1 MKFAIDHDYHIH
13 SFLSLCSE
21 DENQTKEAILDYA
34 RKNGLKKICLTDHV
48 WDTGGCSFTGDHF
61 YATQT
66 IPHIRQSLPL
76 PQDPDVEFYFGC
88 ETEFD
93 KFFRV
98 GLARENFDQFDFVI
112 IPTTHTHMVG
122 FTLAEED
129 NTEERR
135 AALFIERLDALL
147 DLDLPFEKIGI
158 AHLTCCFAGVDS
170 NKDSQR
176 RVLASIPDAE
186 LYRIF
191 GRIAKAGAGFE
202 LNEDMFQYN
211 EEELAAQ
218 LRYYRIAK
226 ECGCKFYLGSDAH
239 TPEGLAAAME
249 GFQRMIDLLELEE
262 NDKFRPFAE

>member
-1 MKFAIDHDYHIH
+1 MKFAVDHDFHIH

-21 DENQTKEAILDYA
+21 DEGQTPQAILAYA
-34 RKNGLKKICLTDHV
+34 KKNGLKKICLTDHL
-48 WDTGGCSFTGDHF
+48 WDTDVCSFTGDHF
-61 YATQT
+61 YAYQN
-66 IPHIRQSLPL
+66 IPHVQKNLPL
-76 PQDPDVEFYFGC
+76 PQDADVAFYFGC

-98 GLARENFDQFDFVI
+98 GLTRENFDKFDFVI

-122 FTLAEED
+122 FTLEEAD

-135 AALFIERLDALL
+135 AALFIQRLDALL
-147 DLDLPFEKIGI
+147 DMDLPFEKIGI
-158 AHLTCCFAGVDS
+158 AHLTCCFAGVAS

-191 GRIAKAGAGFE
+191 GRIAAAGAGVE

-211 EEELAAQ
+211 EEELAVQ

-226 ECGCKFYLGSDAH
+226 ACGCKFYLGSDAH
-239 TPEGLAAAME
+239 SRAGLERAPAVFAR
-249 GFQRMIDLLELEE
+249 FLELLDLDED
-262 NDKFRPFAE
+262 DKFRPLG

>member
-1 MKFAIDHDYHIH
+1 MKFAIDHDFHIH
-13 SFLSLCSE
+13 SGLSLCSGRP
-21 DENQTKEAILDYA
+21 DQTPEAILAYA
-34 RKNGLKKICLTDHV
+34 KKNGLKKICLTDHL
-48 WDTGGCSFTGDHF
+48 WDEKAFALPADHW
-61 YATQT
+61 YGIQN
-66 IPHIRQSLPL
+66 IPYVRQNLPL
-76 PQDPDVEFYFGC
+76 PQDPEVEFYFGC

-98 GLARENFDQFDFVI
+98 GLARENFDLFDFVI

-122 FTLAEED
+122 FTLEEAD

-147 DLDLPFEKIGI
+147 DQDLPFEKIGI
-158 AHLTCCFAGVDS
+158 AHLTCCFAGVNS
-170 NKDSQR
+170 EKDSQR

-191 GRIAKAGAGFE
+191 GRIAKAGAGVE

-211 EEELAAQ
+211 EEELAVQ
-218 LRYYRIAK
+218 LRFYRIAK

-239 TPEGLAAAME
+239 SPDGLSRAPEVFAK
-249 GFQRMIDLLELEE
+249 FLELFPLEE
-262 NDKFRPFAE
+262 SDKFRPLG

>member
-1 MKFAIDHDYHIH
+1 MKFAVDHDFHIH
-13 SFLSLCSE
+13 SFLSLCSN
-21 DENQTKEAILDYA
+21 DEGQTPEAILAYA
-34 RKNGLKKICLTDHV
+34 KKNGLKKICLTDHV
-48 WDTGGCSFTGDHF
+48 WDTKVCSFTGDHF
-61 YATQT
+61 YANQT

-76 PQDPDVEFYFGC
+76 PQDPEVEFYFGC

-93 KFFRV
+93 KLFRV
-98 GLARENFDQFDFVI
+98 GMARESFDGFDFVI

-158 AHLTCCFAGVDS
+158 AHLTCVFAGVASD
-170 NKDSQR
+170 KDSQR
-176 RVLASIPDAE
+176 RVLSSIPDAE

-191 GRIAKAGAGFE
+191 GRIAKAGAGVE

-211 EEELAAQ
+211 AEELAVQ
-218 LRYYRIAK
+218 LRFYRIAK

-239 TPEGLAAAME
+239 TRAGLDRAPAVFE
-249 GFQRMIDLLELEE
+249 KFLELFPLEE
-262 NDKFRPFAE
+262 SDKFRPLG

>member
-1 MKFAIDHDYHIH
+1 MKYVVDHDFHIH
-13 SFLSLCSE
+13 SYLSLCSE
-21 DENQTKEAILDYA
+21 DPGQTPEAILAYA
-34 RKNGLKKICLTDHV
+34 KKNGLKKICLTDHV
-48 WDTGGCSFTGDHF
+48 WDTKVCSFTGDHF
-61 YATQT
+61 YAEQT
-66 IPHIRQSLPL
+66 IPHIRQNLPL
-76 PQDPDVEFYFGC
+76 PQADGVEFYFGC

-98 GLARENFDQFDFVI
+98 GMARESFDAFDFVI

-122 FTLAEED
+122 FTLEEAD

-147 DLDLPFEKIGI
+147 DMDLPFEKIGI
-158 AHLTCCFAGVDS
+158 AHLTCIFAGVDN

-191 GRIAKAGAGFE
+191 GRIAKAGAGVE

-211 EEELAAQ
+211 EEELAVQ

-239 TPEGLAAAME
+239 TRAGLERAPAVFARFLE
-249 GFQRMIDLLELEE
+249 LLELDES
-262 NDKFRPFAE
+262 DKFRPLG

>member
-1 MKFAIDHDYHIH
+1 MKFAVDHDFHIH

-21 DENQTKEAILDYA
+21 DEGQTPEAILAYA
-34 RKNGLKKICLTDHV
+34 KKNGLKKICLTDHM
-48 WDTGGCSFTGDHF
+48 WDDSICSFTGDHF
-61 YATQT
+61 YAYQN
-66 IPHIRQSLPL
+66 IPHVKQSLPL

-170 NKDSQR
+170 KKDSQH

-191 GRIAKAGAGFE
+191 GRIAKAGAGVE

-211 EEELAAQ
+211 EEELEVQ
-218 LRYYRIAK
+218 LRFYRIAK

-239 TPEGLAAAME
+239 SRDWLERVPAVFER
-249 GFQRMIDLLELEE
+249 FLELFPLEE
-262 NDKFRPFAE
+262 SDKFRPLG